1 MHQDFAHPAG
11 LIMLFLTPM
20 VMSLKMSQLCL
31 VAKMMHSVFWSF
43 IFSLLLSIQSLT
55 SAKQLSMQMSKS
67 HRAAGFLQG
76 SR

>member
-1 MHQDFAHPAG
+1 
-11 LIMLFLTPM
+11 
-20 VMSLKMSQLCL
+20 
-31 VAKMMHSVFWSF
+31 MMHSVFWLF